1 VKRVTE
7 SEVITI
13 EQITGPSGTPVYN
26 EATAIRFCSDD
37 IFAPALLKPCKV
49 PPVGVS
55 AYFSYPIS
63 ICLHYTGSFSLINN
77 ERFWGPGNISER
89 WFSTDK
95 GRMVA
100 GRLDNASGGHGFL
113 VGSYHQG
120 TGTSGLTGYAIKDP
134 DNGHPVYKGQTISVV
149 NVDTLDEDH
158 PLVVDTRD
166 ITSAGRS
173 KCLLLQTECYPG
185 AGHDEMSPV
194 ELIFAVDVV

>member
-1 VKRVTE
+1 MVD

-13 EQITGPSGTPVYN
+13 EQLTGPANSITYN
-26 EATAIRFCSDD
+26 EATAIRFCSGDS
-37 IFAPALLKPCKV
+37 FAPGLATPCKV
-49 PPVGVS
+49 PPVGVA
-55 AYFSYPIS
+55 AYYSNWIT

-77 ERFWGPGNISER
+77 ERFWGPGNIAAS

-100 GRLDNASGGHGFL
+100 GRLDSATGGHGFL
-113 VGSYHQG
+113 VGSYQQSAG
-120 TGTSGLTGYAIKDP
+120 TPGLTGYAIKDSS
-134 DNGHPVYKGQTISVV
+134 NGHAVYKGQTIAVV
-149 NVDTLDEDH
+149 NVDTLSEQS

-166 ITSAGRS
+166 ITTAGRS

-185 AGHDEMSPV
+185 AAHDEMTPV